1 MLVVAKDGSGDFSNI
16 SNALAW
22 IQENQEKSERVIF
35 IRSGIYEERVEIR
48 TPYLTLIGENAE
60 TTKITGHLYA
70 KMPME
75 DIGKLGTFRTYTVF
89 VDTHDFTACNL
100 TFENTAGTGDHLG
113 QAVALYAD
121 GDRLLFEN
129 CKLLGCTDTLFT
141 GPLPPYELKKFGF
154 TGPKQ
159 FAERING
166 RQHYRNCYIEGDV
179 DFIFGSATAYF
190 EQCEIHSKNR
200 NKPVNSYN
208 TAASTAEGQ
217 AYGYVFERCSFT
229 GECPEQTAYLGRP
242 WRNFAKTV
250 ILHSYLGK
258 HICEE
263 GWHNWNKKEAE
274 QTVFYAEYEN
284 YGPGY
289 RPDKRPAWVHMLT
302 KDEAEHYTRE
312 KVLGEG

>member
-1 MLVVAKDGSGDFSNI
+1 M
-16 SNALAW
+16 
-22 IQENQEKSERVIF
+22 
-35 IRSGIYEERVEIR
+35 EIR

-263 GWHNWNKKEAE
+263 GWHNWDKKEAE

>member
-1 MLVVAKDGSGDFSNI
+1 MKLRKANENETRNEEGGKKKCWWWQRMEAEIFPIFPMRWPGFR
-16 SNALAW
+16 
-22 IQENQEKSERVIF
+22 ENQEKSERVIF

-159 FAERING
+159 FAERDQWKTALSELLHRRGCGFYFWKCNG
-166 RQHYRNCYIEGDV
+166 
-179 DFIFGSATAYF
+179 IFRT
-190 EQCEIHSKNR
+190 
-200 NKPVNSYN
+200 
-208 TAASTAEGQ
+208 
-217 AYGYVFERCSFT
+217 
-229 GECPEQTAYLGRP
+229 
-242 WRNFAKTV
+242 
-250 ILHSYLGK
+250 
-258 HICEE
+258 
-263 GWHNWNKKEAE
+263 
-274 QTVFYAEYEN
+274 
-284 YGPGY
+284 
-289 RPDKRPAWVHMLT
+289 M
-302 KDEAEHYTRE
+302 
-312 KVLGEG
+312 